1 MLFRSPIESSFCRR
15 DAIVFLPARGYDS
28 AAMRIHAARVAQIAA
43 EMVSLLTK
51 EGAVETESPR
61 EMQLDIEAVLNQYIR
76 DEHEVGEK
84 AKDMLAARNLPSSD
98 LGKIKRLVADQRKI
112 KLGEEAIDYLLD
124 QLLEMLMHSAAVE
137 EVFAEDYELRRR
149 MREPLRRQ
157 LGDEE
162 EIQKEVRA
170 QLKHV
175 EEGTALW
182 EVEYRRMMEEIKRR
196 KGL

>member
-1 MLFRSPIESSFCRR
+1 
-15 DAIVFLPARGYDS
+15 
-28 AAMRIHAARVAQIAA
+28 MRIHAARVSQIAA
-43 EMVSLLTK
+43 EMVSSLTK
-51 EGAVETESPR
+51 DGVVESSSPK
-61 EMQLDIEAVLNQYIR
+61 EMQADIEAVLGQYIR
-76 DEHEVGEK
+76 DEHEVSEK
-84 AKDMLAARNLPSSD
+84 AKDMLAARNLPPGD
-98 LGKIKRLVADQRKI
+98 LGKIKRLVADQRKL

-124 QLLEMLMHSAAVE
+124 QLLEMLMHSSAVE

-182 EVEYRRMMEEIKRR
+182 EVEYRRMMEELKRR

>member
-1 MLFRSPIESSFCRR
+1 
-15 DAIVFLPARGYDS
+15 
-28 AAMRIHAARVAQIAA
+28 MRIHAARVSQIAA
-43 EMVSLLTK
+43 EMVSSLTK
-51 EGAVETESPR
+51 DGVVESTSPK

-76 DEHEVGEK
+76 DEQEVSEK
-84 AKDMLAARNLPSSD
+84 AKDMLAARNLPPGD
-98 LGKIKRLVADQRKI
+98 LGKIKRLVADQRKL
-112 KLGEEAIDYLLD
+112 KLGDEAIDYLLD